1 MNEYDSGR
9 ISDFTKAINY
19 RKTENF
25 KEADCFVLNTCHIR
39 EKATEK
45 MFHEIGRIKKEY
57 KDKKKPIVLITGCV
71 AQAEGEIILKKSKYV
86 DAVIGPQSYQKINE
100 IIKKIENNNKEKI
113 DETNFDV
120 IKKFD
125 TLSELENQ
133 ASKVFNYITIQEGC
147 DKFCKFCV
155 VPYTR
160 GVETSRPFEQIISEV
175 KSLIKN
181 GCKDITLL
189 GQNVNAYNYKGKK
202 LSDIIFELEKL
213 DNLQRVRYTTS
224 HPKDMTEDLIL
235 AHGRFKKLMPLIHL
249 PVQSG
254 SNKVLNSMN
263 RRHSVEYYLDKIKK
277 LKKINANLEFTSDF
291 IIGYPGETDE
301 DFCQSINLLK
311 KVKYIQVFSFVY
323 SPRPGTPASDL
334 SLTNS
339 ATAKERLIKFQSL
352 ADKYQLDFKRKLI
365 GKTVK
370 VLIEKKINNQ
380 NSYFGRDEYMNSVI
394 TSELKNDN
402 LIGKVVEVEIQ
413 KTNKQTMLGRIIN
426 NFKTEKEFAA

>member
-1 MNEYDSGR
+1 
-9 ISDFTKAINY
+9 
-19 RKTENF
+19 
-25 KEADCFVLNTCHIR
+25 
-39 EKATEK
+39 
-45 MFHEIGRIKKEY
+45 
-57 KDKKKPIVLITGCV
+57 
-71 AQAEGEIILKKSKYV
+71 
-86 DAVIGPQSYQKINE
+86 
-100 IIKKIENNNKEKI
+100 
-113 DETNFDV
+113 
-120 IKKFD
+120 
-125 TLSELENQ
+125 
-133 ASKVFNYITIQEGC
+133 
-147 DKFCKFCV
+147 
-155 VPYTR
+155 
-160 GVETSRPFEQIISEV
+160 
-175 KSLIKN
+175 
-181 GCKDITLL
+181 
-189 GQNVNAYNYKGKK
+189 
-202 LSDIIFELEKL
+202 
-213 DNLQRVRYTTS
+213 
-224 HPKDMTEDLIL
+224 
-235 AHGRFKKLMPLIHL
+235 MPLIHL

>member
-1 MNEYDSGR
+1 M
-9 ISDFTKAINY
+9 
-19 RKTENF
+19 
-25 KEADCFVLNTCHIR
+25 
-39 EKATEK
+39 
-45 MFHEIGRIKKEY
+45 
-57 KDKKKPIVLITGCV
+57 
-71 AQAEGEIILKKSKYV
+71 
-86 DAVIGPQSYQKINE
+86 
-100 IIKKIENNNKEKI
+100 
-113 DETNFDV
+113 
-120 IKKFD
+120 
-125 TLSELENQ
+125 
-133 ASKVFNYITIQEGC
+133 
-147 DKFCKFCV
+147 
-155 VPYTR
+155 
-160 GVETSRPFEQIISEV
+160 
-175 KSLIKN
+175 
-181 GCKDITLL
+181 L

-249 PVQSG
+249 PIQSG

-334 SLTNS
+334 SLTNG

-352 ADKYQLDFKRKLI
+352 ADKYQLDFKRKFI